1 MEQLRKVRALT
12 GRAQTRGDIE
22 PIAIVG
28 AGYVGLVTGACLAA
42 SGRNVT
48 LIEIDA
54 TRRALIAQGEP
65 PIYEPGLGAL
75 LARVTEAG
83 ALRVSADLVAALETV
98 RMVVLAVGTP
108 PLADGRADLSALNG
122 VAATIAEH
130 AADGTVV
137 VIKSTVTPGTGRR
150 VQRLIERAGC
160 RRVHVVSCPEFL
172 REGCAIEDIANA
184 DRFVVGG
191 EDEASVTRAIRALNP
206 YDTPVV
212 RTTNTGAELIKYG
225 SNAFLALKISFI
237 NEMANLSDLVGAN
250 IDEVALGMGL
260 DKRIGTASM
269 KAGLGYGGSCFPKDV
284 AALEHAARRE
294 GLSFWLLRSATE
306 VNEQQRTRFVQKIRN
321 ALGGSVEGRRIA
333 LLGLAFKPGTDDLR
347 QSPAIAVAHRLTE
360 LGASVV
366 AHDPVAMEAAG
377 VQVPDIELATDA
389 YAAMGGADLVALV
402 TEWPEYAG
410 IDWRVAATLVR
421 NRIVVDG
428 RNCIDSELIGA
439 HGFDY
444 HGMGR
449 PSVAGRRDH
458 QAAGTAAMAVENVA

>member
-1 MEQLRKVRALT
+1 MEQLSRLRAAI
-12 GRAQTRGDIE
+12 GDAQAVGDVE

-42 SGRNVT
+42 TGRDVT

-54 TRRALIAQGEP
+54 ARRAMIGHGEP
-65 PIYEPGLGAL
+65 PIYEPGLGEL
-75 LARVTEAG
+75 LRHVTESG
-83 ALRVSADLVAALETV
+83 AMRVSADLIAVLENV

-108 PLADGRADLSALNG
+108 PLPDGRADLSALNG

-130 AADGTVV
+130 AAEGTVV

-150 VQRLIERAGC
+150 VQRLIDRAGC
-160 RRVHVVSCPEFL
+160 RQVHVVSCPEFL
-172 REGCAIEDIANA
+172 REGCAIEDIANS

-191 EDEASVTRAIRALNP
+191 EDEAAISRVIRVMNP
-206 YDTPVV
+206 YGSSVV

-306 VNEQQRTRFVQKIRN
+306 VNEQQRTRFVQKIRD
-321 ALGGSVEGRRIA
+321 AVGGDLEGRRIA

-366 AHDPVAMEAAG
+366 AHDPVAMEATFA
-377 VQVPDIELATDA
+377 QYPDIELAADP
-389 YAAMGGADLVALV
+389 YAAVKRADVVALV
-402 TEWPEYAG
+402 TDWPEYVA
-410 IDWRVAATLVR
+410 IDWEAAATLVR
-421 NRIVVDG
+421 QRILVDG
-428 RNCIDSELIGA
+428 RNCIDPAVVAA
-439 HGFDY
+439 HGFVY

-449 PSVAGRRDH
+449 PSVTPPADCRICAG
-458 QAAGTAAMAVENVA
+458 AVPVAEMVA